1 MNQLKLR
8 IAHNHV
14 NLLSNKGDL
23 FYIREYIRLC
33 TDAKSY
39 WQFGVN
45 ADSSAT
51 KGLKTISVRNR
62 EQV

>member
-1 MNQLKLR
+1 MSQLKLR
-8 IAHNHV
+8 IINNHV
-14 NLLSNKGDL
+14 NLSVNADDL

-51 KGLKTISVRNR
+51 EGLKTISVRNR

>member
-8 IAHNHV
+8 IISNHV

-23 FYIREYIRLC
+23 FYIREYVRLSTDIRRH
-33 TDAKSY
+33 
-39 WQFGVN
+39 WQFGIN
-45 ADSSAT
+45 ADSSSPST
-51 KGLKTISVRNR
+51 LKTISVRNR